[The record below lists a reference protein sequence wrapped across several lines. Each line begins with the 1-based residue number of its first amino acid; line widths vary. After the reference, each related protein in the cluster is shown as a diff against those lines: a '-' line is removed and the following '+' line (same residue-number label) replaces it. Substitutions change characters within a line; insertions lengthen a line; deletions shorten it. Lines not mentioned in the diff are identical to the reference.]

1 MLKRIALWVI
11 GSLLVGAAYL
21 AALMISG
28 ALTSLLGVR
37 PAGTSQGGEMLP
49 WLIAGSVVIGLVL
62 GPIASQLAATRA
74 RHLVIWTCVIF
85 FNLISVLV
93 EGSFFAPEEIGN
105 NAPLLIAQQLL
116 ATILMAIVI
125 SQWFAKRAPAAD
137 MPRRVWYDWAWRF
150 VASALSYLVFYFIFG
165 AVNYALVTKP
175 YYDSH
180 AGGLAVPAP
189 GTVFAAE
196 IVRGVMIALSVLPFL
211 LTLDKPRRERM
222 LWTGLILFVVGGIV
236 PLLYQVTILPLPLLV
251 ASGVEIFFQN
261 MSTGIVAALL
271 LERPSPNIR
280 AALSTA

>member
-1 MLKRIALWVI
+1 MVKRIVLWII
-11 GSLLVGAAYL
+11 GSLLVGVAFL

-28 ALTSLLGVR
+28 ALMSLLGIR
-37 PAGTSQGGEMLP
+37 AGVTSQGGEMLP

-62 GPIASQLAATRA
+62 GPIASRLAATRA
-74 RHLVIWTCVIF
+74 RHLIIWTCVIF

-93 EGSFFAPEEIGN
+93 EGSFFAPEQIGG
-105 NAPLLIAQQLL
+105 NAPVLLAQQLL
-116 ATILMAIVI
+116 ASILMAVVI
-125 SQWFAKRAPAAD
+125 TLWFGNRAAPAGVMQRA
-137 MPRRVWYDWAWRF
+137 WYDWAWRF
-150 VASALSYLVFYFIFG
+150 AASALSYLVFYFIFG

-196 IVRGVMIALSVLPFL
+196 IIRGVMIALSVLPFL
-211 LTLDKPRRERM
+211 LTFNRPRRERM
-222 LWTGLILFVVGGIV
+222 LLTGAILFVVGGIV

-251 ASGVEIFFQN
+251 ASAVEIFFQN

-271 LERPSPNIR
+271 LDRPSPNMR
-280 AALSTA
+280 EAVAAA